1 MIGVLGLGFVGL
13 TTALGF
19 SDHGIMTMGFDIDE
33 KKLSDIKNGKI
44 PFYEPGLEKALHRN
58 LNHNFNIASSIE
70 QVVESSTVIFI
81 CVGTPM
87 NRDGS
92 ADISFVR
99 NAVESIAENTKPG
112 EEKLILIKSTVPPS
126 TTDSLQEFINK
137 KIKNEG
143 KRIILGMNP
152 EFLREGHA
160 WEDFIHPD
168 RIIVGLKDNQMQN
181 IVKLIYKDFDAP
193 IIFTEPRTAEF
204 VKYLSNTL
212 LSTLISFSNEMS
224 IIARKIGGI
233 NIPEAFKLLHMDKRF
248 YGEPAGIVSYIYPG
262 CGYGG
267 YCLPKDTQAISLVSK
282 QYGFKPSLI
291 DANLEINENIMG
303 FLLEEFFKLNYDKSV
318 PIGILGLSFKPESDD
333 VRSTPA
339 IKCIQHL
346 VNNGYTNIIV
356 YDPKAMEN
364 FKKNYHELNVKYA
377 LSAKDLVDN
386 VKIVFIITAWKDFLK
401 LDFTGKKVFDLRYML
416 NHTE

>member
-1 MIGVLGLGFVGL
+1 
-13 TTALGF
+13 
-19 SDHGIMTMGFDIDE
+19 
-33 KKLSDIKNGKI
+33 
-44 PFYEPGLEKALHRN
+44 
-58 LNHNFNIASSIE
+58 
-70 QVVESSTVIFI
+70 
-81 CVGTPM
+81 
-87 NRDGS
+87 
-92 ADISFVR
+92 
-99 NAVESIAENTKPG
+99 
-112 EEKLILIKSTVPPS
+112 
-126 TTDSLQEFINK
+126 
-137 KIKNEG
+137 
-143 KRIILGMNP
+143 
-152 EFLREGHA
+152 
-160 WEDFIHPD
+160 
-168 RIIVGLKDNQMQN
+168 
-181 IVKLIYKDFDAP
+181 
-193 IIFTEPRTAEF
+193 
-204 VKYLSNTL
+204 
-212 LSTLISFSNEMS
+212 MS

-267 YCLPKDTQAISLVSK
+267 YCLPKDTQAISSVSK

-356 YDPKAMEN
+356 YDPKAIEN